1 MVAQMIA
8 GLTAAQFWIIAYV
21 VVTMLAAFTFLLLG
35 RRWIHIS
42 LHYLSLYIFIVVWSG
57 LMYLAYLWDTP
68 LQQVAWYI
76 DWFVTLPLLV
86 LALGL
91 TAYCRDKR
99 VDWSFIGS
107 AIGLQLLAV
116 TAGMM
121 AIMVPSGRPTIIMFT
136 IGAVFMGWLLYLL
149 WNPLMRAAG
158 ENSPHLH
165 FQYYRLVVLF
175 SVLVVVYPLLWLL
188 SSPVGIGLIPHQIST
203 ILLIFIVPVLMK
215 PVFGLLNLWLL
226 QEYADTDSD

>member
-21 VVTMLAAFTFLLLG
+21 VVTMLAAFTFILLG

-42 LHYLSLYIFIVVWSG
+42 LYYLSLYIFIVVWSG

-165 FQYYRLVVLF
+165 YQYYRLVVLF

-188 SSPVGIGLIPHQIST
+188 SSPVGIGLIPNQIST